1 MNTEQ
6 PTGASLPELSA
17 RRIDEI
23 EDALFADIAADRRR
37 RRARRGRM
45 WLAGGAAAGVVAIA
59 AIIAP
64 SLGGV
69 VGGGG
74 GFSSADGA
82 AIEPGAT
89 VAEDAPAPA
98 VGGDEK
104 FALDQ
109 TVADETVAG
118 RAIITTASASVL
130 VDDPVAAARAVGADA
145 EARGGY
151 VESLS
156 VGSSGQVLPMTSSG
170 DVAYDV
176 LPSPSPPD
184 GAWITVRVPTDELS
198 DMVVKLSDLGELTSS
213 SINRQDVTDQTI
225 DLQARI
231 DAAQASVDRL
241 TQLMAQA
248 GSLTD
253 LIAAES
259 ALSERQ
265 AVLESYQQQ
274 LESLEGMVEMSSL
287 SVSLTPEFETVT
299 ADPAGFGDGVV
310 AGWNGLVAA
319 LNGIVIGIGFLLPW
333 IAVVAVVGLI
343 VWGIVRLARRG
354 RRGTGERQTDAAAPR
369 RDDADTTPDEVR

>member
-6 PTGASLPELSA
+6 PTGSSLPELSA

-89 VAEDAPAPA
+89 VAEDAPAPV

-109 TVADETVAG
+109 TVADETAAG

-130 VDDPVAAARAVGADA
+130 VDDPAAAARAVGADA

-176 LPSPSPPD
+176 LPYPSSPD

-253 LIAAES
+253 LIAAEF

-287 SVSLTPEFETVT
+287 SVSLTPEVETVT

-343 VWGIVRLARRG
+343 VWGIVRLVRRG